1 MANKVTSQEV
11 AKIASKILR
20 DDRFSEMSKSV
31 AASAL
36 SQTEK
41 KKPKT
46 RKN

>member
-1 MANKVTSQEV
+1 MVNKVTSQEV

-20 DDRFSEMSKSV
+20 GNRFSEMSKSV